1 MLMPKRT
8 PKRHP
13 KRSLR
18 WLVPAVL
25 SLLLASPLAAYT
37 IYLKNGQ
44 TIQAKAKYQIKDG
57 KAYITLYNGTQSFI
71 SASEIDV
78 ARTDAANKS
87 DYGGNAV
94 ILDPGTKA
102 SADAPAPVPQQKR
115 LSDMIASKQ
124 ASRELPG
131 PGRAAAAPVPDALRS
146 VGKTRAGYP
155 DFAGMARQPF
165 AQSDVLAELQQFFH
179 SQGIDDVEIYD
190 GTSKD
195 RPLIELTTPSE
206 GAVFRSLGIA
216 SNALLHIRDRF
227 PNRIPAFELL
237 MMTPQRER
245 AGQFVLTPDMAS
257 GLVARKLDATAF
269 YVQNVQF

>member
-1 MLMPKRT
+1 MP
-8 PKRHP
+8 
-13 KRSLR
+13 
-18 WLVPAVL
+18 AAL

-44 TIQAKAKYQIKDG
+44 TIQAKGKYRVENG

-71 SASEIDV
+71 NASEIDV
-78 ARTDAANKS
+78 ARTETANKS

-94 ILDPGTKA
+94 ILDPGTKPP
-102 SADAPAPVPQQKR
+102 ADAPAPVQPQKR

-124 ASRELPG
+124 ASRDLPG
-131 PGRAAAAPVPDALRS
+131 PGRAAAAVPDAARS

-155 DFAGMARQPF
+155 DFATMARQPF
-165 AQSDVLAELQQFFH
+165 AQTDVLAELQQFFH
-179 SQGIDDVEIYD
+179 SQGIDDVEIYT

-195 RPLIELTTPSE
+195 RPLVELTTASE

-216 SNALLHIRDRF
+216 ANALLHVRDRF

-257 GLVARKLDATAF
+257 DLVSRKVDAAAF
-269 YVQNVQF
+269 YVHNVQF